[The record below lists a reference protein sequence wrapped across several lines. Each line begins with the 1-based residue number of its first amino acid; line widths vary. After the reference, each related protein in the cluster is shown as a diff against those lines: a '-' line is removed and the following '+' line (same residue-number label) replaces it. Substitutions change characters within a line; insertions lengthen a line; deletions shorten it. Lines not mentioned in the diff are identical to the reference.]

1 MYPHRE
7 PNERKGPASL
17 AGNCRRLGDARAGCG
32 KKGKG
37 SPPLTNLY
45 PAPPSAAA
53 GLPSHRALTSM
64 RVREVGPVGCLQAV
78 HELLECMRQ
87 PFGLIRRPYR
97 HRRRQF
103 PGVRP
108 RRHAN
113 ARCRRVQ
120 GDHARPWRRP
130 EVDGLTP
137 AAALDKVQG
146 RAGNR
151 ECREHDHQQSE
162 SVIDVGNG
170 RGRRFWPGLCRLPT
184 LLLSCAMSRRCVAV
198 PGRAVRDGDGR
209 IGHSLGRCIA

>member
-103 PGVRP
+103 CRGVTRMRGVGAFRATTRAHGGGRKSTAS
-108 RRHAN
+108 RR
-113 ARCRRVQ
+113 RR
-120 GDHARPWRRP
+120 RS
-130 EVDGLTP
+130 T
-137 AAALDKVQG
+137 KC
-146 RAGNR
+146 RAGPAIASAANM
-151 ECREHDHQQSE
+151 
-162 SVIDVGNG
+162 II
-170 RGRRFWPGLCRLPT
+170 
-184 LLLSCAMSRRCVAV
+184 SRAKV
-198 PGRAVRDGDGR
+198 
-209 IGHSLGRCIA
+209 